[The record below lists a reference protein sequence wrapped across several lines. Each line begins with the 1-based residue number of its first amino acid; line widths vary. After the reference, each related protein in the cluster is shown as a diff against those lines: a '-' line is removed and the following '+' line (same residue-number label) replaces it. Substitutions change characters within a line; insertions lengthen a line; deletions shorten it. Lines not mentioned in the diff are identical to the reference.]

1 VTLAMKGSW
10 LDTSADIVDQAS
22 GATVA
27 RINRK
32 LFNAREAIMGQQT
45 YHVTVAPGVDMSLIV
60 AMCICLDEKQN
71 EGKNSGA
78 CTVM

>member
-32 LFNAREAIMGQQT
+32 LFNAREAIMGHQT
-45 YHVTVAPGVDMSLIV
+45 YHVTVAPGVDISLIA
-60 AMCICLDEKQN
+60 AMCICLDAKQN
-71 EGKNSGA
+71 EGQGGGV